1 MAVGNL
7 EFIKS
12 ASATST
18 TSISVTDCFTSN
30 YDVYAITMNNLSGSS
45 GSPSQVSLRFIDNTD
60 TPITNAQYDTAVLQ
74 MRSNAS
80 FVEIR
85 NTNQTDSELFGYAD
99 LTPES
104 SQSVLYVFNPTNTS
118 SYTFFTVQNSS
129 AVSAVMYG
137 HKGIGVLT
145 ETTEVTGIQFL
156 AHAFNFDSGKIS
168 VYGLASN

>member
-1 MAVGNL
+1 MATNL
-7 EFIKS
+7 QFIKS

-18 TSISVTDCFTSN
+18 TSISVTDCFTSE

-60 TPITNAQYDTAVLQ
+60 SPITTANYDTAVLT
-74 MRSNAS
+74 MIAS
-80 FVEIR
+80 SSFTETK

-99 LTPES
+99 YPPES
-104 SQSVLYVFNPTNTS
+104 SQSILYVFNPTDTS

-129 AVSAVMYG
+129 AVSSDMYG

-156 AHAFNFDSGKIS
+156 AHSNNFDSGTIS
-168 VYGLASN
+168 VYGVK

>member
-12 ASATST
+12 ASGTST
-18 TSISVTDCFTSN
+18 TSISVTDCFTSD
-30 YDVYAITMNNLSGSS
+30 YDVYAITINNLSGSS

-60 TPITNAQYDTAVLQ
+60 TPITNAQYDTAVLN
-74 MRSNAS
+74 MRSDSA
-80 FVEIR
+80 FVEYK
-85 NTNQTDSELFGYAD
+85 NTNQTNSQFFGYAD
-99 LTPES
+99 FPPES
-104 SQSVLYVFNPTNTS
+104 GQSILYVFNPTNTS
-118 SYTFFTVQNSS
+118 AYTFFIVQNSS

-137 HKGIGVLT
+137 YKGIGVLT

-168 VYGLASN
+168 VYGVK